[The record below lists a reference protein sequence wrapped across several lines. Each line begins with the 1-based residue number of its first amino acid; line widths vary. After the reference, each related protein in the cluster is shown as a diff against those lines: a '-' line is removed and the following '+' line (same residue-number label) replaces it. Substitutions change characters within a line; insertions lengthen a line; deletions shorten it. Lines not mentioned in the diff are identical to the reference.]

1 MAHSPRSTE
10 SGVIVDYNASPSP
23 HSHYTTPITDSIN
36 ASPPPM
42 GVASDSHSNL
52 SGGQSYGA
60 KQRPTSIQH
69 ARNASSPGG
78 LQHFMADS
86 RLGSS
91 LSASSNGHWN
101 AMELGSPLRRPQAFP
116 VRGTTGRMTG
126 DMSYNASVNSQAYM
140 RPSVAGNPR
149 PFSSSSMHSH
159 SSASSGDQTSTDRVL
174 IQATL
179 DNEHFSVVNVSGL
192 DSAPAIKACILGKLP
207 IGNKDPNQWG
217 LARTEIGST
226 DSGSS
231 PLIDDNTLLA
241 LCLQFGDDKGT
252 IKFLVLPTR
261 SIQPVM
267 PLSSSIETRSTDVSR
282 GRTSA
287 SPTHVMPI
295 NATLPWHNPHNPS
308 SSFHEAMA
316 LGQWPVPTSSR
327 RAPPNPSPSWG
338 NPVSF
343 SLRTDSQTPF
353 NSSASVS
360 NRPAPQT
367 QRLMIPS
374 VNLQPGMVAPSM
386 VSMSSSHAQQRF
398 SANEAPAS
406 LQPANPIS
414 RQAPSPPIG
423 SHMPSTPA
431 APSPHTPVQASPRM
445 DMNWEVSAA
454 PPAYEQALSHSTS
467 SHEPSPQHALR
478 STTMPS
484 WPPLQPKARSS
495 SHSSIEPHP
504 VLATRAST
512 APNFN
517 DGRSD
522 SSNSH
527 INSENRQ
534 SVYPLFKSEQRS
546 DSQERRDAERGLRP
560 LPTLPSPSS
569 ASASITNSSPGSIKP
584 NDHNSGASHWD
595 ANAQR
600 YSSSRDH
607 GSSITTATSVSTPRS
622 STGEEEQRNASMQR
636 VMQYIRC
643 NEQRQ
648 AEATPLFDSFSDDT
662 LGGTFAQPLDASTL
676 RENDTFRPEFSAMN
690 LSTGEATLTAH
701 RPVLTLAISPSSE
714 TAAKAMPSSFR
725 ESGSAQQ
732 KHALIERRSSFADR
746 DEQWAFRPPTEQ
758 LYEQLDELFPRHDLD
773 KPLTDTSNTPSAT
786 DATKS
791 ATPISSGSS
800 SQPNSSVQFTPKPAR
815 NLARSQHHSIRVI
828 AQNRKRFLEK
838 TKHVERRRA
847 TRDSSLL
854 ERRRS
859 TKLWGGRMV
868 EMRTNG
874 PESVGLVPDTTVGP
888 EVEPN
893 ARPVFKWVKGDLI
906 GKGTFGRVYLAL
918 NATTG
923 EMIAVK
929 QVELPQTSAD
939 RDSSRQRD
947 VVAALRSEIETL
959 KDLDHPNV
967 VTCLGFEQTSDTLSI
982 FLEYVPGGSIGSCL
996 RKHGK
1001 FDEDTVS
1008 SFLNQTLHGLAYLH
1022 KQGILH
1028 RDLKADNLLVDF
1040 QGTCKIS
1047 DFGTVRRSD
1056 DIYSNVENM
1065 SLQGSIFWMAPEVV
1079 GLSRKGYSAKV
1090 DIWSLGCVVLEMLAG
1105 RRPWSDE
1112 EAIQA
1117 MFKIGAERR
1126 APPIPADCKPSKP
1139 AAHFLRNCFEI
1150 DPDRRPTASRLLEHV
1165 FAWPSPD
1172 YSFEKSALYTALHT
1186 HKPSSLD

>member
-1 MAHSPRSTE
+1 MAPSPRSTG
-10 SGVIVDYNASPSP
+10 SGITVDYNASSSS
-23 HSHYTTPITDSIN
+23 HSHHTTPITDSIS

-42 GVASDSHSNL
+42 GVSSDSHYNL
-52 SGGQSYGA
+52 SGGRSYGA
-60 KQRPTSIQH
+60 EQRPSSIQH
-69 ARNASSPGG
+69 VRNSSSPGG
-78 LQHFMADS
+78 LQHFIVDG

-91 LSASSNGHWN
+91 LSTGSNGHWN
-101 AMELGSPLRRPQAFP
+101 AMEFGSPLRRPQGFP
-116 VRGTTGRMTG
+116 MRSTAGRVTG
-126 DMSYNASVNSQAYM
+126 DMSYNSSVNSQAYM
-140 RPSVAGNPR
+140 RASVTGNSR

-159 SSASSGDQTSTDRVL
+159 SSASSGDHPSMDRVL

-192 DSAPAIKACILGKLP
+192 DSAPAIKTCILKKLP
-207 IGNKDPNQWG
+207 IANKDLNHWG
-217 LARTEIGST
+217 LVRTEIGST

-261 SIQPVM
+261 PPQLAM
-267 PLSSSIETRSTDVSR
+267 PQSSSNETRSTDVPR
-282 GRTSA
+282 GRTAA
-287 SPTHVMPI
+287 SPTHGMPI
-295 NATLPWHNPHNPS
+295 NPSLPWHNPHNPS

-338 NPVSF
+338 NQASS
-343 SLRTDSQTPF
+343 SLRTDSQAPF
-353 NSSASVS
+353 NPSASAS
-360 NRPAPQT
+360 NRSAPQT
-367 QRLMIPS
+367 QWMMMPS

-386 VSMSSSHAQQRF
+386 VTMPTTHAQQRI

-414 RQAPSPPIG
+414 RQAPSPPMG
-423 SHMPSTPA
+423 SQMPLIPA
-431 APSPHTPVQASPRM
+431 ASSPHTPVHPSPRM
-445 DMNWEVSAA
+445 DENRKVSQA
-454 PPAYEQALSHSTS
+454 PPAYEQAVSYTTS
-467 SHEPSPQHALR
+467 SHEPTTQHASR

-484 WPPLQPKARSS
+484 WPPLQPKARTSS
-495 SHSSIEPHP
+495 YSSIEPHP
-504 VLATRAST
+504 ASATRAST
-512 APNFN
+512 APSLS
-517 DGRSD
+517 DGRSE
-522 SSNSH
+522 SSSSY

-534 SVYPLFKSEQRS
+534 SVYPLFKSEERS
-546 DSQERRDAERGLRP
+546 DLQDGRDAERGLRP
-560 LPTLPSPSS
+560 LPTLPSPVS

-584 NDHNSGASHWD
+584 NEQNIGTSHWD
-595 ANAQR
+595 ANTQR
-600 YSSSRDH
+600 YSWSRDH

-622 STGEEEQRNASMQR
+622 SAGEEDQRNASMQR

-648 AEATPLFDSFSDDT
+648 EEATPLFDSFSDDT

-676 RENDTFRPEFSAMN
+676 CENDTLRPEFSAMN
-690 LSTGEATLTAH
+690 LSTGEATLAPH
-701 RPVLTLAISPSSE
+701 RPVLTLSISPSSE
-714 TAAKAMPSSFR
+714 AAAKAMPSSLQD
-725 ESGSAQQ
+725 SGLPQE
-732 KHALIERRSSFADR
+732 KHALIERKSSFADR
-746 DEQWAFRPPTEQ
+746 DEQWALRPPTEQ

-773 KPLTDTSNTPSAT
+773 KPLTDTSNTPSGT
-786 DATKS
+786 DGTKS

-800 SQPNSSVQFTPKPAR
+800 SQPNSSVQFTPKPTR
-815 NLARSQHHSIRVI
+815 NLARNQHHSIRVI

-838 TKHVERRRA
+838 TKHIERRRA

-929 QVELPQTSAD
+929 QVELPRTSAD

-1117 MFKIGAERR
+1117 MFKLGAERR

-1172 YSFEKSALYTALHT
+1172 YSFEKSALYNALHT